1 MKRISMAQKT
11 KQNRK
16 KAKYNNIQKTIAK
29 QQGSKK
35 KEKRSAHTF
44 NTRLG
49 ANK

>member
-16 KAKYNNIQKTIAK
+16 KPKYNNIQKTIAK

-35 KEKRSAHTF
+35 KRKKICAHF
-44 NTRLG
+44 
-49 ANK
+49 